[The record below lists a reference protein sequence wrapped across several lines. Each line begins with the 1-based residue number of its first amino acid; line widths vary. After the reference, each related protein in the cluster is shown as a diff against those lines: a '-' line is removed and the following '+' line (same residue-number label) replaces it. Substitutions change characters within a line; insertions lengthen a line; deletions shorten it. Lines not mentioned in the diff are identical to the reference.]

1 MTLLNRK
8 LSPTSSRGRRNSL
21 WRKALW
27 LATASAL
34 TLMTT
39 HGAIAQEDMQA
50 QAPVPESQAP
60 AQAAPQTPAAPATDA
75 PDNSNPPPA
84 TYGQR
89 IINSIPDTSRPYQQV
104 TSTGLSASD
113 RDALQQALSAVR
125 SRNFAQADSLGASL
139 SDPVARKIV
148 TWSILNNG
156 GNLYS
161 FAALDAARRD
171 LWGWPRETSRQIAAE
186 KMIPMSGMG
195 PQQIVDWF
203 NGSPP
208 QTVEGATALINAY
221 QSLNNTDAASHLAKT
236 WWRTEIFDSLA
247 QANFY
252 SNFGR
257 YLTPDDNVARM
268 NCLLI
273 NTQNGSS
280 QAVRDML
287 AYVDPHQRDVANA
300 ALAMRTSAAS
310 GDSLYSQALASDPH
324 NQVLAFARAKYLS
337 GKGLEAL
344 GFPLLADLPPASMS
358 PDAASQL
365 YLLRL
370 GYFRAALKAHDYRA
384 AYAAMNGGG
393 FENGESKAEAEF
405 FAGWVALVKLN
416 DTNAA
421 VNHFH
426 LLAEAGTSPITQGR
440 ANYWLGRA
448 YEARNNPGLNGI
460 NPDSTEAE
468 KYYAQ
473 GGQYIYSF
481 YGQLAAE
488 KAGVKEIVL
497 GKDPV
502 PTQADRDRFNNRDM
516 VKAARILGQLG
527 ETDYFR
533 QIVLVLDTVLPNA
546 EEEALLVDLTANYDT
561 QIMAMKVA
569 RMSMQRG
576 FYLPERAYPVR
587 EVPDVPAPEKAFVL
601 AITRQESG
609 FDPMV
614 RSRANARGMM
624 QLIPSTARA
633 VARRLGAGYSD
644 AKLYEPD
651 FNMSLG
657 AYHLGELVTRF
668 DGSYIMAAAGY
679 NAGPT
684 RMSQWVSDCGEP
696 RGPNADSLS
705 FIECM
710 PLRETRDYMMRVTEN
725 MRVYRAR
732 LSGGRAPLTAMADV
746 QRGLPAPIV
755 TTPDDDAGDGSA
767 GNGLADGPIPY
778 AEYQKAQA
786 DNAALAASLQTIPA
800 PPPAA
805 KSTAKSSK
813 SKKTAKAKTKKSSH
827 GKAKATSSRKKRHR

>member
-1 MTLLNRK
+1 MIPLDRMF
-8 LSPTSSRGRRNSL
+8 SQDPARSRRNGL

-27 LATASAL
+27 LVTAAAV
-34 TLMTT
+34 TAMTT

-50 QAPVPESQAP
+50 QAPVPAP
-60 AQAAPQTPAAPATDA
+60 SAPPAPTPE
-75 PDNSNPPPA
+75 PDNTTPPPA

-89 IINSIPDTSRPYQQV
+89 ITNNIDTARPYQPQP
-104 TSTGLSASD
+104 TSMGLSSSD
-113 RDALQQALSAVR
+113 RDTLQQALNAVH
-125 SRNFAQADSLGASL
+125 SRNYAQADSLGASL
-139 SDPVARKIV
+139 SDPAARKVV
-148 TWSILNNG
+148 TWAILNNG

-171 LWGWPRETSRQIAAE
+171 LWGWPKETARQIAAE
-186 KMIPMSGMG
+186 KMIGQSGMG

-203 NGSPP
+203 NGAPP
-208 QTVEGATALINAY
+208 QTVEGATVLINAY

-236 WWRTEIFDSLA
+236 WWRTEIFDAMA
-247 QANFY
+247 QSNFY
-252 SNFGR
+252 AAFGR
-257 YLTPDDNVARM
+257 YLTQDDHKARM

-273 NTQNGSS
+273 NTQSGSS
-280 QAVRDML
+280 AAVRDMMS
-287 AYVDPHQRDVANA
+287 YVDDQQRLVANA
-300 ALAMRTSAAS
+300 ALAMRTSSAG
-310 GDSLYSQALASDPH
+310 GDSLYTQALAADPH
-324 NQVLAFARAKYLS
+324 NPVLAFARAKYLA
-337 GKGLEAL
+337 GKGLEPL
-344 GFPLLADLPPASMS
+344 GYAVLADLPPASMS

-365 YLLRL
+365 YILRL
-370 GYFRAALKAHDYRA
+370 TYFRSALKARDYRA
-384 AYAAMNGGG
+384 AYNAMNGGG
-393 FENGESKAEAEF
+393 FENGENKAEAEF
-405 FAGWVALVKLN
+405 FAGWVALIKLN

-460 NPDSTEAE
+460 NPDITEAE
-468 KYYAQ
+468 NFYAK

-516 VKAARILGQLG
+516 VKAARMLGQLG

-533 QIVLVLDTVLPNA
+533 QIVLTLDTVLPNA

-587 EVPDVPAPEKAFVL
+587 DVPDVPSPEKAFVL

-609 FDPMV
+609 FDPSV

-633 VARRLGAGYSD
+633 VARRLGAGYSES
-644 AKLYEPD
+644 KLYEPEY
-651 FNMSLG
+651 NMTLG

-684 RMSQWVSDCGEP
+684 RMSQWVADCGEP

-755 TTPDDDAGDGSA
+755 NQPDDDEGSTGGA
-767 GNGLADGPIPY
+767 GNGLQDGPIPY
-778 AEYQKAQA
+778 ADYQKAQT

-800 PPPAA
+800 PPPAV
-805 KSTAKSSK
+805 KKSSSKAKRSTKAK
-813 SKKTAKAKTKKSSH
+813 SKKTSSKTTKK
-827 GKAKATSSRKKRHR
+827 KKHH

>member
-1 MTLLNRK
+1 M
-8 LSPTSSRGRRNSL
+8 LSPNSSRRQRKGL

-27 LATASAL
+27 LVTASAL
-34 TLMTT
+34 TVMTT
-39 HGAIAQEDMQA
+39 HGAIAQEDVQA
-50 QAPVPESQAP
+50 QTPVLESQTP
-60 AQAAPQTPAAPATDA
+60 PPVQTPAAPAADQTPDA
-75 PDNSNPPPA
+75 SNPPPP

-89 IINSIPDTSRPYQQV
+89 IVNTLPDSARPYQTV
-104 TSTGLSASD
+104 AGAGLSGAD
-113 RDALQQALSAVR
+113 RDTLQQALNAVH
-125 SRNFAQADSLGASL
+125 SRNYAQADSLATQL
-139 SDPVARKIV
+139 TDPAARKIV
-148 TWSILNNG
+148 IWAILNNG

-171 LWGWPRETSRQIAAE
+171 LWGWPKDTSRQIAAE
-186 KMIPMSGMG
+186 KMIGMSGMG
-195 PQQIVDWF
+195 PQQTVDWF

-208 QTVEGATALINAY
+208 QTIEGATALINAY
-221 QSLNNTDAASHLAKT
+221 QSLGNTDAASHLAKT

-252 SNFGR
+252 SAFGR
-257 YLTPDDNVARM
+257 YLTQDDHKARI

-280 QAVRDML
+280 QAVRDMMS
-287 AYVDPHQRDVANA
+287 YVDDQTRLVANA
-300 ALAMRTSAAS
+300 ALAMRGNSAG
-310 GDSLYSQALASDPH
+310 GDALYSQALAADPH
-324 NQVLAFARAKYLS
+324 NPILAFARAKYLA
-337 GKGLEAL
+337 GKGLEPL
-344 GFPLLADLPPASMS
+344 GFGILADLPPASMS

-370 GYFRAALKAHDYRA
+370 DYFRAALKAHDYHA

-421 VNHFH
+421 INHFT

-460 NPDSTEAE
+460 NPDITEAQN
-468 KYYAQ
+468 YYAK

-516 VKAARILGQLG
+516 VKAARILGQMG

-533 QIVLVLDTVLPNA
+533 QIVLTLDTVLPNA
-546 EEEALLVDLTANYDT
+546 EEEALLVDLTSTYDS

-587 EVPDVPAPEKAFVL
+587 DVPDVPAPEKAFVL

-609 FDPMV
+609 FDPTV

-644 AKLYEPD
+644 SKLYEPD
-651 FNMSLG
+651 FNMTLG

-684 RMSQWVSDCGEP
+684 RMSQWVADCGEP

-732 LSGGRAPLTAMADV
+732 LNGGHAPLTAMADV

-755 TTPDDDAGDGSA
+755 TTPDDDAGDGSS
-767 GNGLADGPIPY
+767 GGLQDGPISY
-778 AEYQKAQA
+778 ADYQKAQA
-786 DNAALAASLQTIPA
+786 DNAALASSLQSIPA
-800 PPPAA
+800 PPPAV
-805 KSTAKSSK
+805 KKTTSK
-813 SKKTAKAKTKKSSH
+813 SKKSSKAKSKKTSHSTAASS
-827 GKAKATSSRKKRHR
+827 KKKKKHR